1 MNSWHNTTAVIYPD
15 IDEYN
20 VDVDLN
26 VKYLA
31 LSFTKLDIYVS
42 ITITGSIHLLL
53 NYKYPRVSSIQ

>member
-1 MNSWHNTTAVIYPD
+1 VIYPD

-20 VDVDLN
+20 VYVDLN

-31 LSFTKLDIYVS
+31 LWFTKLDIYVS